1 MDALTTRSVAAPGRE
16 GQTAGSDPT
25 QGDGGGAQALTV
37 RTEAAPSLTEGL
49 TQVGGGPVDA
59 LTTRSVAAP
68 GREGQTAGSDPTQDG
83 GGLVDALTVWSV
95 AAPGREGQTAGPDP
109 TRVVSLAEG
118 RLGPQ
123 SA

>member
-1 MDALTTRSVAAPGRE
+1 MWRRARGH
-16 GQTAGSDPT
+16 
-25 QGDGGGAQALTV
+25 GGGAQALTA
-37 RTEAAPSLTEGL
+37 RTEAALSPTEGL
-49 TQVGGGPVDA
+49 TQGGGGPVDA
-59 LTTRSVAAP
+59 LTTGSVAAP

-118 RLGPQ
+118 RLGSQP
-123 SA
+123 A